1 MKEVGKLFE
10 ETRESIGLSEK
21 EVANDLEITE
31 AQLENLENGSVNAFK
46 DVFFLKDLVMKYAKY
61 LNLNEDEILRE
72 YNDFM
77 FDFTSKIPVNEIE
90 NKVRELERT
99 EKEKEEKTISS
110 PYTAPRIKKNQLKS
124 YLLIGICV
132 LIIILFIILVVV
144 LIKEIV

>member
-124 YLLIGICV
+124 YLLIGICA

>member
-10 ETRESIGLSEK
+10 ETRKSIGLSEK

-124 YLLIGICV
+124 YLLIGICA